1 MKVLS
6 TQDQLLGT
14 AVVLPR
20 VNLLPPEIASRRRFR
35 RVQAGMGG
43 GVLAA
48 VAVVG
53 VLFLAAGSGVSD
65 AESEVQAAQTEQ
77 TRLTTESAKFREVT
91 ATYAQAAQAE
101 QLLVQAM
108 GAEVRYSRLMN
119 ELSLLIPEKVWITE
133 VSFAQASSAAADGTG
148 APGTGALGA
157 VTFGG
162 MASQHDDVATWLEAL
177 AAQQGFAD
185 VTLSSSTAELI
196 GKRPFVKW
204 SSTVDLG
211 PLALSGRYVPAGS

>member
-1 MKVLS
+1 M
-6 TQDQLLGT
+6 
-14 AVVLPR
+14 
-20 VNLLPPEIASRRRFR
+20 
-35 RVQAGMGG
+35 
-43 GVLAA
+43 
-48 VAVVG
+48 
-53 VLFLAAGSGVSD
+53 
-65 AESEVQAAQTEQ
+65 
-77 TRLTTESAKFREVT
+77 
-91 ATYAQAAQAE
+91 
-101 QLLVQAM
+101 
-108 GAEVRYSRLMN
+108 
-119 ELSLLIPEKVWITE
+119 
-133 VSFAQASSAAADGTG
+133 SFAQASSAAADGTG

-162 MASQHDDVATWLEAL
+162 MAFQHDDVATWLEAL

>member
-14 AVVLPR
+14 AVLLPR
-20 VNLLPPEIASRRRFR
+20 VNLLPPEIESRRRFR
-35 RVQAGMGG
+35 RVQTGMGA

-53 VLFLAAGSGVSD
+53 VLFVAAGSGVTD
-65 AESEVQAAQTEQ
+65 AESEVRAAQTEQ
-77 TRLTTESAKFREVT
+77 TRLTTESAKFRDVT
-91 ATYAQAAQAE
+91 ATYARADEAQR
-101 QLLVQAM
+101 LLVQAM

-119 ELSLLIPEKVWITE
+119 ELSLLIPEKVWVTE
-133 VSFAQASSAAADGTG
+133 VSFAQTVDPLVAS
-148 APGTGALGA
+148 TGALGI
-157 VTFGG
+157 VTFAG
-162 MASQHDDVATWLEAL
+162 MANQHDDVATWLDAL
-177 AAQQGFAD
+177 AERQGFED
-185 VTLSSSTAELI
+185 VTLSSSTEQLI

-211 PLALSGRYVPAGS
+211 PLVLSGRYTPAGS

>member
-35 RVQAGMGG
+35 RVQAGMGA

-48 VAVVG
+48 AAVVG
-53 VLFLAAGSGVSD
+53 VLFLAAGGSVTEG
-65 AESEVQAAQTEQ
+65 ESEVQAAQTEQ
-77 TRLTTESAKFREVT
+77 TRLNTESAQFRDVT
-91 ATYAQAAQAE
+91 ATYTQAAAAE

-108 GAEVRYSRLMN
+108 GTEVRYSRLMSD
-119 ELSLLIPEKVWITE
+119 LSLLVPEKVWVTE
-133 VSFAQASSAAADGTG
+133 VAFAQSAAAAAGG
-148 APGTGALGA
+148 QSALGT

-162 MASQHDDVATWLEAL
+162 MAYQHDDVATWLDAL
-177 AAQQGFAD
+177 ATQPGYSSVA
-185 VTLSSSTAELI
+185 LSSSVEELI
-196 GKRPFVKW
+196 GTRTFVKW
-204 SSTVDLG
+204 SSTVDLA
-211 PLALSGRYVPAGS
+211 PQALSGRYTPAGS